1 MLAIFESH
9 PIQYRAPVYQEL
21 ERMVPNQFHVFY
33 GTDVTLRGA
42 RDADFGNTL
51 TWDEPLLDGYPN
63 TVLNQER
70 GEPLKGF
77 RSLHGLGLSRVFNQY
92 RPKAILQTQ
101 YFYEYD
107 FAALLHAWF
116 RRIPVWIRQETQ
128 DEAVQRS
135 RSKAFARGL
144 VYRLLYS
151 AVQKGFYIGKL
162 NREHFLRHGIPAHR
176 LIHAPYCTPDRF
188 QNVSTAEF
196 NDIRNACRRKLE
208 IEDDKI
214 VIGFFG
220 KLIHKKNP
228 DLLMQAASFLKD
240 ERLKKRVCL
249 LFVGSGVMEAEL
261 KAQSAQLAK
270 IGVTCKFTGFV
281 NQSGIRD
288 FYAATDIMV
297 LPSRYAGETWGLVA
311 NEALQAGCAVV
322 LSKAVGSSRE
332 FGDWKRVRTI
342 PVGSAEALAKA
353 IEELAFFPREFEW
366 ARQAMEAYSIRAA
379 AKGLASAIKS
389 SFSAQGLVAS
399 DCDSG
404 PTFETVH

>member
-9 PIQYRAPVYQEL
+9 PIQYRAPVYREL
-21 ERMVPNQFHVFY
+21 ERLVPGRFRVFY

-42 RDADFGNTL
+42 RDKDFGKTL

-77 RSLHGLGLSRVFNQY
+77 LSLHGKGLSRVFKRY

-107 FAALLHAWF
+107 FAALMHAYV
-116 RRIPVWIRQETQ
+116 RRIPIWIRQETQ

-135 RSKAFARGL
+135 RPKAFARWL
-144 VYRLLYS
+144 IYRLLYG
-151 AVQKGFYIGKL
+151 AVEKGFYIGKL
-162 NREHFLRHGIPAHR
+162 NREHFLRHGIPATR

-188 QNVSTAEF
+188 QNVSAEEF
-196 NDIRNACRRKLE
+196 SDIRKTCRRKLG
-208 IEDDKI
+208 IDDDKI

-228 DLLMQAASFLKD
+228 DLLMQAIPILKD
-240 ERLKKRVCL
+240 ERLKSKACL
-249 LFVGSGVMEAEL
+249 VFVGSGPMESEM
-261 KAQSAQLAK
+261 KAQAVQLEK
-270 IGVTCKFTGFV
+270 SGVAVKFTGFV

-288 FYAATDIMV
+288 FYAATDIMA

-322 LSKAVGSSRE
+322 LSEAVGSSHE
-332 FGDWKRVRTI
+332 FGGWERVRTI
-342 PVGSAEALAKA
+342 PVGNAEALARA
-353 IEELAFFPREFEW
+353 VEDLAAFPREFGW
-366 ARQAMEAYSIRAA
+366 ARQGMEAYSVTAA
-379 AKGLASAIKS
+379 AKGLASAIKT
-389 SFSAQGLVAS
+389 SFSVQGSVAS

-404 PTFETVH
+404 PSLETIG

>member
-9 PIQYRAPVYQEL
+9 PIQYRAPVYREL
-21 ERMVPNQFHVFY
+21 ERLVPNQFHVFY

-42 RDADFGNTL
+42 RDKEFGKTL

-77 RSLHGLGLSRVFNQY
+77 RSLHGKGLSRVFKRY
-92 RPKAILQTQ
+92 RPKAVLQTQ

-107 FAALLHAWF
+107 FAVLLQAYF
-116 RRIPVWIRQETQ
+116 RRIPIWIRQETQ

-135 RSKAFARGL
+135 RSKAFVRWL

-151 AVQKGFYIGKL
+151 AVQRGFYIGKL
-162 NREHFLRHGIPAHR
+162 NREHFLRHGIPPSR

-188 QNVSTAEF
+188 QNVSSEEF
-196 NDIRNACRRKLE
+196 SDIRNACRHKMG
-208 IEDDKI
+208 IGDDKI

-228 DLLMQAASFLKD
+228 DLLMEAISFLKN
-240 ERLKKRVCL
+240 KRVKAKTCL
-249 LFVGSGVMEAEL
+249 LFVGAGSMESEMKEQA
-261 KAQSAQLAK
+261 AQLEK
-270 IGVTCKFTGFV
+270 FGVAVKFAGFV

-322 LSKAVGSSRE
+322 LSEAVGSSHE
-332 FGDWKRVRTI
+332 FGGWERVRTI
-342 PVGSAEALAKA
+342 PVENAKALARA
-353 IEELAFFPREFEW
+353 VEDLVAFPREFGW
-366 ARQAMEAYSIRAA
+366 ARQGMEAYSVTAA
-379 AKGLASAIKS
+379 ARGLASAIKT
-389 SFSAQGLVAS
+389 SFSLRGSVAS
-399 DCDSG
+399 DCDPG
-404 PTFETVH
+404 PSFETIG